1 MFSYKCDNHDYI
13 TEWGGVIQ
21 WISSKNVLFW
31 LEKGRPAGA
40 RSWLNIRQVESV
52 RLVVCLMANVST
64 NSRPDDIQPQA
75 EQRQSYEQHIRR
87 GDIAGLGMLDY
98 RKYVG
103 RAIVQANADKYGVYN
118 IADIPRS
125 TQLSNSGIWLTITV
139 AGQQGYYRA
148 H

>member
-1 MFSYKCDNHDYI
+1 M
-13 TEWGGVIQ
+13 
-21 WISSKNVLFW
+21 
-31 LEKGRPAGA
+31 
-40 RSWLNIRQVESV
+40 
-52 RLVVCLMANVST
+52 CLAANVST

-75 EQRQSYEQHIRR
+75 EQRQSYEQHIWR

-103 RAIVQANADKYGVYN
+103 RTIVQANADKYGMHN

-125 TQLSNSGIWLTITV
+125 AQLSNGGVWLTITV